1 MKRRILLGTY
11 ALSSGYYDAWY
22 GRALKLRT
30 QIVRDFERAFE
41 TVDLLV
47 SPTSPTTAFRDR

>member
-1 MKRRILLGTY
+1 MR
-11 ALSSGYYDAWY
+11 LSSGYYDAWY

-41 TVDLLV
+41 RFDLLV